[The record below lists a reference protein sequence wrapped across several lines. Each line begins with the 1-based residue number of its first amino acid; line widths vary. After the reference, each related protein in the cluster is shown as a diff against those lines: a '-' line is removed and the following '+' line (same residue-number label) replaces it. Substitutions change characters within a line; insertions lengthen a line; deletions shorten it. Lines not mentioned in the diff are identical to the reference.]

1 MTSKIGRQSLT
12 DQIVVE
18 LRRRIIAGEL
28 PEGSPLRQE
37 ALATEL
43 GVSRIPIREAIR
55 QLEAEGFVQ
64 SELHK
69 GTIVRALSLAEIQEL
84 FDIRIHLETWL
95 FEMAIPRLT
104 DDDLRQAERLTD
116 DTMTAGNVEN
126 WGELNW
132 QFHDTLYAPSG
143 RTVALKLLKSVHDN
157 ANRYINLQIAVAQ
170 NVELELADHRTLVAY
185 ARLGDTKRAVE
196 MLRMHIQRVAN
207 SLMKSLIENRS
218 EGRNTKT
225 A

>member
-132 QFHDTLYAPSG
+132 QFHETLYAPSG

>member
-1 MTSKIGRQSLT
+1 MAKKVGRQSFT
-12 DQIVVE
+12 DQIVAE

-28 PEGSPLRQE
+28 VEGTPLRQE

-64 SELHK
+64 SEMHK
-69 GTIVRALSLAEIQEL
+69 GTVVRSLSLAEIQEL

-104 DDDLRQAERLTD
+104 TVELQAAEELIEEA
-116 DTMTAGNVEN
+116 MIAGNVEN
-126 WGELNW
+126 WGDLNW
-132 QFHDTLYAPSG
+132 QFHETLYAPSH
-143 RTVALKLLKSVHDN
+143 RPVALKLLKSVHDN
-157 ANRYINLQIAVAQ
+157 ANRYINLHIAVKKDTDR
-170 NVELELADHRTLVAY
+170 ELADHRAILAF
-185 ARLGDTKRAVE
+185 ARLGDVRGAVE
-196 MLRMHIQRVAN
+196 SLRVHIQHVAN
-207 SLMKSLIENRS
+207 DLMTSLIENRS
-218 EGRNTKT
+218 AQGEQQT